1 MTGLPLPA
9 SSCDRLLGASGATP
23 LTGAEAKAASGRIAE
38 LPVGDLVKAWR
49 VAMTT
54 RLSAQTPAIQLFD
67 GYFDGLGER
76 DPDRALDFIAA
87 LDRDEPDDALFMP
100 LADRKILG
108 QLVLFHLP
116 KAIDPLCELAR
127 KSPRL
132 RIALGLSGVPSGI
145 DDIAMHDRLQAA
157 VDEAGTRNLYAA
169 RDATAP
175 LVDFSHLTLG
185 ELAEAWLT
193 LSDRSP
199 VEVWSDRA
207 WLDLQEHVEHLLS
220 DDPDRVLALIVAI
233 LNLDVPLPL
242 FSLLAAGPLE
252 DLIPEHDGPMVHAIV
267 TAAEHN
273 TRLRQLLGGVWCG
286 GKDAGVVA
294 RLKAVTDHS
303 VLR

>member
-1 MTGLPLPA
+1 MGTAGRGGAATTQPAATVDDRQAGRPAGHDAASCHARGRMTGLPLPA

-87 LDRDEPDDALFMP
+87 LDRDEPDDALFML

-145 DDIAMHDRLQAA
+145 
-157 VDEAGTRNLYAA
+157 
-169 RDATAP
+169 
-175 LVDFSHLTLG
+175 
-185 ELAEAWLT
+185 
-193 LSDRSP
+193 
-199 VEVWSDRA
+199 
-207 WLDLQEHVEHLLS
+207 
-220 DDPDRVLALIVAI
+220 
-233 LNLDVPLPL
+233 
-242 FSLLAAGPLE
+242 
-252 DLIPEHDGPMVHAIV
+252 
-267 TAAEHN
+267 
-273 TRLRQLLGGVWCG
+273 
-286 GKDAGVVA
+286 
-294 RLKAVTDHS
+294 
-303 VLR
+303 